1 MIIVRYADDIVAG
14 FEHEADARRFWDA
27 MRTRF
32 EQFSLELHGEKTR
45 LLEFG
50 RYAIERRQRNGQGK
64 PQTFNFLGFTF
75 ICGRS
80 RRGAFLLRRHT
91 RRDRMR
97 AALKELKDE
106 MRRRRHDSLADQGR
120 WLRSP
125 PLNNRFDFQIMND
138 KTTHF
143 GFQQVAES
151 EKASKV
157 RSVFSSV
164 AGSYDVMNDLMSFGL
179 HRLWKAFTVQ
189 LAGVRKGDK
198 VLDVAGGTA
207 DLSLA
212 FARKVGPT
220 GQVWLTDINHAMLSV
235 GRDRVVDKGFL
246 LPVAQCDAEKLPFP
260 DNHFDVVTVAF
271 GLRNMTHKDVAI
283 AEMHRVLKPGGRLLV
298 LEFSKVWKPLAQ
310 AYDFYSFKLLPMMG
324 EKVAKDADSYRYL
337 AESIRMHPDQE
348 SLKDLMQTA
357 GLARVEYFNMTAGVV
372 ALHRG
377 YKL

>member
-1 MIIVRYADDIVAG
+1 
-14 FEHEADARRFWDA
+14 
-27 MRTRF
+27 
-32 EQFSLELHGEKTR
+32 
-45 LLEFG
+45 
-50 RYAIERRQRNGQGK
+50 
-64 PQTFNFLGFTF
+64 
-75 ICGRS
+75 
-80 RRGAFLLRRHT
+80 
-91 RRDRMR
+91 
-97 AALKELKDE
+97 
-106 MRRRRHDSLADQGR
+106 
-120 WLRSP
+120 
-125 PLNNRFDFQIMND
+125 MND

-157 RSVFSSV
+157 RGVFSSV

-179 HRLWKAFTVQ
+179 HRLWKAFAVQ
-189 LAGVRKGDK
+189 IAGVRTGDR

-212 FARKVGPT
+212 FAKKVGPT

-271 GLRNMTHKDVAI
+271 GLRNMTHKDQAI
-283 AEMHRVLKPGGRLLV
+283 AEMRRVLKPGGRLLV
-298 LEFSKVWKPLAQ
+298 LEFSKVWKPLAP

-348 SLKDLMQTA
+348 SLKDMMEKA

-377 YKL
+377 YKI